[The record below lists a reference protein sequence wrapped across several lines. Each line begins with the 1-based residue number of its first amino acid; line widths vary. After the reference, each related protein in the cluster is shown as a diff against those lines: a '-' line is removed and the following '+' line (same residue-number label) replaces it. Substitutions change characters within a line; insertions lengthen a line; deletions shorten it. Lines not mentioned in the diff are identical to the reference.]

1 MKKKWFYFHTKAF
14 SSDKITEQL
23 LEDWSVK
30 FLVEWYASTKSIDAD
45 WDVVL
50 PEWIDMGRYGAN
62 PIIKRQH
69 KRWDENNIWLVTS
82 YEISDKW
89 LYITGEII
97 LNPEIEAHKT
107 VIHWLRH
114 KLVKWF
120 SIGFIVKEQEIWEMD
135 WKVVNFIKK
144 LEIFEISLVDI
155 PNNPMTLNKAL
166 KKIKSWDWIE
176 IQDEENNFVEI
187 EEETNEEVVEE
198 KEITNEEVVV
208 VEDNQEETKVEAEKE
223 TVDEDKP
230 VIAWEEISQEV
241 KEVEEVKTEENQE
254 ETKTEDV
261 KDEVDLMIS
270 ENSEKAKELVDD
282 VVAEVTQA
290 TVEQETKELLMDVKI
305 WDIVW
310 FRFKD
315 DLWVYPEMDEKHII
329 WKVMLIDAEDYLCWW
344 SVKNW
349 TNENP
354 IYWLQVL
361 EKINWMYVKTNWF
374 VADNKDSLLFETD
387 EWLKEISDFSSI
399 KVLENR
405 KGQEAEKSV
414 ETLVSKELAEA
425 DKSIELQKDLE
436 VANQELGAEQTKT
449 KELETK
455 IESLEKEMKET
466 NDFLNELM
474 PLLQGANDKIKAQE
488 AIIEKAKNTII
499 KSGVSWYT
507 ETVKKAHKLDWIVNQ
522 LKRNI

>member
-120 SIGFIVKEQEIWEMD
+120 SIWFIVKEQEIWEMD

-176 IQDEENNFVEI
+176 VEEEENNFVEI
-187 EEETNEEVVEE
+187 EEKTNEEVVEE

-208 VEDNQEETKVEAEKE
+208 VEDNQEEVIVEAEKE
-223 TVDEDKP
+223 IVDEDKP
-230 VIAWEEISQEV
+230 VVEEIIEE
-241 KEVEEVKTEENQE
+241 KEVEEVKTEEVIEENQE
-254 ETKTEDV
+254 EV
-261 KDEVDLMIS
+261 KEVEVL
-270 ENSEKAKELVDD
+270 ENSEKEKELVDD
-282 VVAEVTQA
+282 VVAEVTEA
-290 TVEQETKELLMDVKI
+290 IVEQETKEFLMDVKI

-315 DLWVYPEMDEKHII
+315 DWWVYPEMDDKPII
-329 WKVMLIDAEDYLCWW
+329 WKVLLIDEEDYLRWW
-344 SVKNW
+344 SVINW

-361 EKINWMYVKTNWF
+361 EKINWMYVKTTSF
-374 VADNKDSLLFETD
+374 VAELKDWLMFETD

-414 ETLVSKELAEA
+414 ETLASKELAEA

-436 VANQELGAEQTKT
+436 VANQELGAEKTKT

-474 PLLQGANDKIKAQE
+474 PLLQSANEKIKAQE

-507 ETVKKAHKLDWIVNQ
+507 ETVKKAHKFDWIVNQ